1 MHTQARQPQARRHA
15 LGKQI
20 SVFGERLAVSP
31 LDRVDATIVEGLNTI
46 IDLVDADRICWY
58 EVEEESAALLHKY
71 TAGAKHAP
79 LSPKSVPQ
87 GKMPFL
93 EERLVRHE
101 IVVLEDL
108 KDLPSQGHA
117 DRQFLEGLGVKS
129 LLLIPSSY
137 SQRRKGV
144 LGLASYSV
152 EVTWS
157 EESIN
162 RLAIAANIIGA
173 ALERKHAH
181 VASQESEKRFRYLFA
196 QASIGIAIET
206 MEGRIL
212 EVNPAFCTMVG
223 YSPEELLSSSC
234 SRITHPDDEEIEK
247 VLFEELRQGL
257 RPSYR
262 MEKRFFHKDGS
273 QIWGQVSVS
282 LLNTNQGSAPLVI
295 GMVSDVTAQKT
306 AEANLYQRDR
316 ELQHLTGRLIEAQE
330 EERRHIAR
338 ELHDDVGQQ
347 EALLAIRLQRIELEL
362 PSDSPAQLRNDVQQ
376 SINQISELCRT
387 VLALSHR
394 LHSSKLEL
402 RGLVS
407 AMKGFCQEFS
417 EQQAMKIDFTHRE
430 VPKDLPQDVSL
441 CLFRILQESLQNAAK
456 HSGCRDFAVHVEGL
470 PDQVQLTVRDSGIG
484 FDVEQAIQQRGLGL
498 LSMRE
503 RLGLLKGTLHIVSRP
518 QDGTEVKVQLP
529 VAKNCSAEI
538 SKAEDKPITG
548 INSNRQTPE
557 KSPSSTHM
565 ISDVILNDKRP

>member
-20 SVFGERLAVSP
+20 SEFGERLAVSP
-31 LDRVDATIVEGLNTI
+31 LDHVDATIVEGLNTI

-79 LSPKSVPQ
+79 LSPKVIPP
-87 GKMPFL
+87 GRMPFL
-93 EERLVRHE
+93 EERLVRDE

-117 DRQFLEGLGVKS
+117 DRQFLEELGVKS
-129 LLLIPSSY
+129 LLLIPSTY

-206 MEGRIL
+206 IEGRIL

-247 VLFEELRQGL
+247 VLF
-257 RPSYR
+257 
-262 MEKRFFHKDGS
+262 
-273 QIWGQVSVS
+273 
-282 LLNTNQGSAPLVI
+282 
-295 GMVSDVTAQKT
+295 
-306 AEANLYQRDR
+306 
-316 ELQHLTGRLIEAQE
+316 
-330 EERRHIAR
+330 
-338 ELHDDVGQQ
+338 DDVGQQ

-376 SINQISELCRT
+376 SINQISEICRT

-417 EQQAMKIDFTHRE
+417 EQQAVKIDFTHRE

-529 VAKNCSAEI
+529 VAKNCSADI
-538 SKAEDKPITG
+538 
-548 INSNRQTPE
+548 
-557 KSPSSTHM
+557 
-565 ISDVILNDKRP
+565 

>member
-1 MHTQARQPQARRHA
+1 MDTQVRQPQARRQA
-15 LGKQI
+15 LGKEI
-20 SVFGERLAVSP
+20 SEFGERLAVSP
-31 LDRVDATIVEGLNTI
+31 LERVDSTIVAGLNAI
-46 IDLVDADRICWY
+46 IDLVNADRICWY

-71 TAGAKHAP
+71 TACARHAP
-79 LSPKSVPQ
+79 LSPKVIPQ

-93 EERLVRHE
+93 GERLVRHE

-117 DRQFLEGLGVKS
+117 DREFLEELKVKS

-144 LGLASYSV
+144 LGLSSYSV

-162 RLAIAANIIGA
+162 QLAIAANIIGA
-173 ALERKHAH
+173 TLERKYAQT
-181 VASQESEKRFRYLFA
+181 ASQESEKRFQYLFA

-212 EVNPAFCTMVG
+212 EVNPAFCSMVG

-234 SRITHPDDEEIEK
+234 SRISHPDDEEIEK

-282 LLNTNQGSAPLVI
+282 LLNTNQGIAPLVI

-316 ELQHLTGRLIEAQE
+316 ELQHLTRRLIEAQE

-347 EALLAIRLQRIELEL
+347 EALLAIRLQRIELAL
-362 PSDSPAQLRNDVQQ
+362 PSDSPAPLRNDVQQ
-376 SINQISELCRT
+376 AINQISEICRA

-402 RGLVS
+402 KGLVS

-417 EQQAMKIDFTHRE
+417 EQQAVKVDFTHRE

-456 HSGCRDFAVHVEGL
+456 HSGCTNFAVHVEGL

-484 FDVEQAIQQRGLGL
+484 FDVEEAIQQRGLGL

-529 VAKNCSAEI
+529 VAKSREADI
-538 SKAEDKPITG
+538 
-548 INSNRQTPE
+548 
-557 KSPSSTHM
+557 
-565 ISDVILNDKRP
+565 